1 MGIKSLAGGAKAAQI
16 PARPSVRR
24 GIGAAATGNLEGS
37 FMRMSFLVLAALLA
51 ASSVHAREAKKKN
64 VETPPP
70 APVVEY
76 ENDDPHMSDALAE
89 ACIAS
94 PPEAETYD
102 SRDNVLITKLEG
114 GGRAFFHFKAG
125 CDTNTMMFSET
136 IKAEDGSQ
144 CVKPGAA
151 LVFTSSFG
159 DTKKCVIER
168 INKWLVEEADSDET
182 SY

>member
-1 MGIKSLAGGAKAAQI
+1 
-16 PARPSVRR
+16 
-24 GIGAAATGNLEGS
+24 
-37 FMRMSFLVLAALLA
+37 MSFLVLAALLA

-64 VETPPP
+64 AEPPPP
-70 APVVEY
+70 APVIEY

-94 PPEAETYD
+94 APEAETYD
-102 SRDNVLITKLEG
+102 SRDNVLITKLED

-125 CDTNTMMFSET
+125 CDANTMMFAES
-136 IKAEDGSQ
+136 IKAEDGSM
-144 CVKPGAA
+144 CVKPGAV

-159 DTKKCVIER
+159 DSKKCVVDR
-168 INKWLVEEADSDET
+168 INKWLVEETDGDET